1 MVDPATVSNWG
12 LMILKWAKE
21 LPIISGLLK
30 PRSRYPDVSIVPKR
44 TMHGE
49 AKQNDGS
56 IATQIAVDCLG
67 TNGAEDR
74 SLIIAR
80 SECYVWRHGTV
91 QGMFV
96 ADAIPPRHSAE
107 LRFAFLFSSS
117 LGKPRRCRMILVDQ
131 FGKRHTKWVRLHH
144 GRPHD
149 PF

>member
-30 PRSRYPDVSIVPKR
+30 PRSRYPDVSIVPQR
-44 TMHGE
+44 TMYGE
-49 AKQNDGS
+49 AKQD
-56 IATQIAVDCLG
+56 THIAVDCLV
-67 TNGAEDR
+67 TNGSEDR

-80 SECYVWRHGTV
+80 SECYVRGYGTV
-91 QGMFV
+91 QGIFV

-107 LRFAFLFSSS
+107 IRFMFAFSSG
-117 LGKPRRCRMILVDQ
+117 LGKPHRCQLILFDQ
-131 FGKRHTKWVRLHH
+131 FGKRHKQWVRLHH

>member
-56 IATQIAVDCLG
+56 IATQIEVDCLV
-67 TNGAEDR
+67 TNGSEDR

-80 SECYVWRHGTV
+80 SECYVRGFGTV
-91 QGMFV
+91 QGIFV

-107 LRFAFLFSSS
+107 IGFMFAFSSG
-117 LGKPRRCRMILVDQ
+117 LGKPHRCQLILFDQ
-131 FGKRHTKWVRLHH
+131 FAKRHKQWVRLHH

-149 PF
+149 PI